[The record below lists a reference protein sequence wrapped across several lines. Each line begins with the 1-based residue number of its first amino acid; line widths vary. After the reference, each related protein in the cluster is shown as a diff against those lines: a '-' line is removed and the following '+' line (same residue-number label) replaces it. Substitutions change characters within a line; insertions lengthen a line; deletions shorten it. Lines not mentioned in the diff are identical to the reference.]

1 MNRLITHPLLS
12 PAFDRLFDRAFEA
25 FAPST
30 EGRFHEQLDE
40 KDESH
45 VLRIDLPGLRKEDIR
60 LDLNDRALTVTAES
74 PADRPF
80 ALQYRR
86 AWTLGPEI
94 DTAGISARLEL
105 GVLELTL
112 PKIAPAERQPRT
124 IEIQTAA

>member
-12 PAFDRLFDRAFEA
+12 PSLDRLFDRAFEA
-25 FAPST
+25 FAPSP
-30 EGRFHEQLDE
+30 EGRFHEHLDQN
-40 KDESH
+40 DQSH
-45 VLRIDLPGLRKEDIR
+45 VMRIDLPGLRKEDIR

-86 AWTLGPEI
+86 TWALGPEI
-94 DTAGISARLEL
+94 DTTGISARLEL

-112 PKIAPAERQPRT
+112 PKVAPAERQPRT
-124 IEIQTAA
+124 IEIQTVA

>member
-12 PAFDRLFDRAFEA
+12 PSLDRLFDRAFEA
-25 FAPST
+25 FAPAA
-30 EGRFHEQLDE
+30 EGRFHERLDQT
-40 KDESH
+40 DESH
-45 VLRIDLPGLRKEDIR
+45 VLRVDLPGLHKEDIR
-60 LDLNDRALTVTAES
+60 LDLNDRTLTVTAEA

-94 DTAGISARLEL
+94 DTAGISARLDL

-112 PKIAPAERQPRT
+112 PKVAPAEREPRT
-124 IEIQTAA
+124 IEIQTVA